1 MVCKMPRMAQ
11 QDMRVTHYK
20 LNWNFR
26 EGFGTIDLIDGA
38 SPGARELTITGLK
51 YHDYRA
57 LVDMLR
63 NERPVFYNAV
73 AEELYTGLE
82 MSGEEEG

>member
-1 MVCKMPRMAQ
+1 MAQ

-20 LNWNFR
+20 LNWNFS
-26 EGFGTIDLIDGA
+26 EGFGTIVLVDGA
-38 SPGARELTITGLK
+38 IPGSKEATVTGLK
-51 YHDYRA
+51 YHDYAA

-63 NERPVFYNAV
+63 NERPVYYDAV
-73 AEELYTGLE
+73 ADELYTGPE